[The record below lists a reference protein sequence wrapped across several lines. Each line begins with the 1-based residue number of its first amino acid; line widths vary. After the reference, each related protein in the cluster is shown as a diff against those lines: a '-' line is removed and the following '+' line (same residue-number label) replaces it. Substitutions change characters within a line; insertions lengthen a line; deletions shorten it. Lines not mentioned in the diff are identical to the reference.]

1 MRTTISINDK
11 IYQALKLRAVQSN
24 ETISALVE
32 DAIKYQ
38 LLEDLEDIE
47 DAKRREQEPT
57 ESFDE
62 LVKQFRAEGL
72 L

>member
-1 MRTTISINDK
+1 MRTTVTINDK
-11 IYQALKLRAVQSN
+11 VYQALKLRAVQSN
-24 ETISALVE
+24 QTVSALVE

-38 LLEDLEDIE
+38 LLEDMEDIE